1 MVLFD
6 NEINKTLS
14 LLNNL
19 DLKELD
25 VVDNLIED
33 VGNNN
38 MIFKSDCAYELGYD
52 KSLSFELPTSD
63 IDIKDKIYLCG
74 NDLNKIDCDTDFIR
88 ITLLNINDDK
98 LGGNDLYERLEQIKL
113 VKYRVSPKGYMLRTS
128 VGNKERIRVSKDLKK
143 NGSFSSIGSAYIK
156 EYKKLNYVN
165 NVSIIFIIGKC
176 DLYDELLNLANKKKE
191 ISDALDHIL
200 KGMVIND
207 CNACSVKDLCDE
219 VQGLREIHKNG
230 KS

>member
-6 NEINKTLS
+6 NEINKTLD

-19 DLKELD
+19 DLKELN

-52 KSLSFELPTSD
+52 KSLSFELSSSA
-63 IDIKDKIYLCG
+63 IDIQDKIYLCG
-74 NDLNKIDCDTDFIR
+74 NDLNAIDCDTDFIR

-113 VKYRVSPKGYMLRTS
+113 VKYRVSPKGYMLRSS
-128 VGNKERIRVSKDLKK
+128 VGNKERVRVSKELKE
-143 NGSFSSIGSAYIK
+143 NGSFSQIGSAYLK
-156 EYKKLNYVN
+156 EYKKLTYVN
-165 NVSIIFIIGKC
+165 NVTTIFIVGKC
-176 DLYDELLNLANKKKE
+176 SLYDEFLSLANKKKE

-207 CNACSVKDLCDE
+207 CSACSVKELCDE